1 MMISCK
7 YTFEYVTFNI
17 CLNLKNSVLI
27 VTYLVLIERDRW
39 EGIFKKGLT
48 LTITKKGLIER
59 INFNDYKEGIN

>member
-17 CLNLKNSVLI
+17 FLNLKNSVLI

-39 EGIFKKGLT
+39 EGIIKKGLT
-48 LTITKKGLIER
+48 LTITKEGLIER
-59 INFNDYKEGIN
+59 IN